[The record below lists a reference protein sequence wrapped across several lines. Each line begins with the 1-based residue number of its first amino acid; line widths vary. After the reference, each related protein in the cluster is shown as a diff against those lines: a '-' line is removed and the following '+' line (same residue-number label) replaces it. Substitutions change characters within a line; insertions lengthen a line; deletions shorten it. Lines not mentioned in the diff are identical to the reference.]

1 MKTALQRRL
10 NSESASLRSAIASE
24 LRSLGHKIERA
35 LTNLNSD
42 QRLDAHLI
50 ANSVMLTDQIA
61 RWNLIRDLMP
71 MVTDE
76 EGKEH

>member
-1 MKTALQRRL
+1 MRT
-10 NSESASLRSAIASE
+10 
-24 LRSLGHKIERA
+24 
-35 LTNLNSD
+35 

-61 RWNLIRDLMP
+61 RWNLIRDLIP